1 MEFQSDNKIKRED
14 FMNRVKALK
23 ITNLLLFFV
32 FLGIAISGL
41 TAMLFPGLIPY
52 ATFRVAHPLTGAA
65 LVALVV
71 THLFL
76 NFNWIKANYLKK
88 KK

>member
-1 MEFQSDNKIKRED
+1 
-14 FMNRVKALK
+14 MNRVKALRVV
-23 ITNLLLFFV
+23 NVLLFLV

-41 TAMLFPGLIPY
+41 TAFLFPGLIPY
-52 ATFRVAHPLTGAA
+52 STFRLAHPLTGIALIA
-65 LVALVV
+65 LVIIHLV
-71 THLFL
+71 L

>member
-1 MEFQSDNKIKRED
+1 
-14 FMNRVKALK
+14 MNRVKALK
-23 ITNLLLFFV
+23 VVNLLLFFV
-32 FLGIAISGL
+32 FFGIAISGL

-52 ATFRVAHPLTGAA
+52 STFRVAHPFTGTTF
-65 LVALVV
+65 VALVIA
-71 THLFL
+71 HLIL

>member
-1 MEFQSDNKIKRED
+1 
-14 FMNRVKALK
+14 MNRVKALK
-23 ITNLLLFFV
+23 VVNLLLFFV

-52 ATFRVAHPLTGAA
+52 STFRVAHPFTGAA
-65 LVALVV
+65 FVLLVV
-71 THLFL
+71 AHLVL

>member
-1 MEFQSDNKIKRED
+1 
-14 FMNRVKALK
+14 MNRVKALR
-23 ITNLLLFFV
+23 ITNVLLFLVFV
-32 FLGIAISGL
+32 GIAISGL

-52 ATFRVAHPLTGAA
+52 STFRVAHPLTGAT
-65 LVALVV
+65 LVALVMV
-71 THLFL
+71 HLFL